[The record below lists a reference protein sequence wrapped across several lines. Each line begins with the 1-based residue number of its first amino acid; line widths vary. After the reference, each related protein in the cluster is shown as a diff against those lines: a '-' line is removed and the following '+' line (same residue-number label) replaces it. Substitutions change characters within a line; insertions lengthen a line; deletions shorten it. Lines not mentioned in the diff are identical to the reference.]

1 MGGIESYVM
10 NIYRHIDQKKVQ
22 FDFAIFKKDNFFEE
36 EAERLGAR
44 VYKCLDGSY
53 KVQLKFVEELQLQN
67 NYPIVHCHN
76 CSLKGM
82 IRGTLPVRRLKN
94 DRPLIIAHSHNPGMP
109 TNTAPDKIIRYVL
122 KKIITESSDY
132 YFACSQE
139 ASNSKFLPSKAASRY
154 ILLKNGIEVKKFAFD
169 PKIRKKFEKNWV
181 FPILLSFMGLLV
193 DLKRR
198 KIIPSRSKGLLKW
211 QNKEKM

>member
-1 MGGIESYVM
+1 MIRVLHVLDSLDMGGIESYVM

-53 KVQLKFVEELQLQN
+53 KVQLKFVKELQLQN

-94 DRPLIIAHSHNPGMP
+94 DRPLMIDH
-109 TNTAPDKIIRYVL
+109 
-122 KKIITESSDY
+122 
-132 YFACSQE
+132 
-139 ASNSKFLPSKAASRY
+139 
-154 ILLKNGIEVKKFAFD
+154 
-169 PKIRKKFEKNWV
+169 
-181 FPILLSFMGLLV
+181 
-193 DLKRR
+193 
-198 KIIPSRSKGLLKW
+198 
-211 QNKEKM
+211 

>member
-36 EAERLGAR
+36 EAECLGAR

-53 KVQLKFVEELQLQN
+53 KVQLKFVKELQLQN

-122 KKIITESSDY
+122 KKIITKLGK
-132 YFACSQE
+132 
-139 ASNSKFLPSKAASRY
+139 NS
-154 ILLKNGIEVKKFAFD
+154 
-169 PKIRKKFEKNWV
+169 
-181 FPILLSFMGLLV
+181 
-193 DLKRR
+193 R
-198 KIIPSRSKGLLKW
+198 KIGYFQFYFRLW
-211 QNKEKM
+211 DCW